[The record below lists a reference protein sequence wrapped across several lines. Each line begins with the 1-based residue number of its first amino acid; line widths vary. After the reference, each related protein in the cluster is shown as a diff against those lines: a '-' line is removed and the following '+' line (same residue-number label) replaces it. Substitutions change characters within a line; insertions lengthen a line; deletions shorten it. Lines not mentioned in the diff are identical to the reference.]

1 MSESVPDI
9 RNTMRR
15 ESVLFLWLILG
26 GLFVLPAL
34 IYVIGKALFGEYGG
48 SGFTAFYANF
58 HSGLRDGET
67 AVWFLVLSPYLV
79 MQLLRLTFRAFRMA
93 GRP

>member
-1 MSESVPDI
+1 MNESVSDI
-9 RNTMRR
+9 RSTMRR

-34 IYVIGKALFGEYGG
+34 IYVTGHALFGEYGG

-67 AVWFLVLSPYLV
+67 AVWFLALSPYLV
-79 MQLLRLTFRAFRMA
+79 LQLLRLTFRAFRMA
-93 GRP
+93 GNR

>member
-1 MSESVPDI
+1 MTESVSDI
-9 RNTMRR
+9 RTKMRR

-34 IYVIGKALFGEYGG
+34 IYFIGNALFGEYGG
-48 SGFTAFYANF
+48 SGFAAFYANF

-79 MQLLRLTFRAFRMA
+79 LQLLRLTFRAFRTG
-93 GRP
+93 GRH